1 MNFSEIIKDLRKS
14 NGFSAKDLAEKIN
27 FSNSIVYDWEKG
39 RAQPNIETL
48 QKLADVFE
56 CSIDYLVGREDDL
69 GNVNVHGAELP
80 PAEQEILSLFRSLGP
95 FEREAI
101 LIQMRALS
109 ESKIETI
116 KK

>member
-1 MNFSEIIKDLRKS
+1 MIFSENLKTLRKEH
-14 NGFSAKDLAEKIN
+14 GFSAKELSQLIN
-27 FSNSIVYDWEKG
+27 YSTNIIYDWEKG
-39 RAQPNIETL
+39 RAKPNIETL

-69 GNVNVHGAELP
+69 GNVNVNGAELP

-101 LIQMRALS
+101 LIQMKALS
-109 ESKIETI
+109 ESKIDAM